1 MSFDMN
7 QLGAMAAQLQQ
18 GMAAAKETA
27 ANTEVTGQAGGGLV
41 KVVAMGD
48 QTIRSITISQS
59 AYEDRELLE
68 DLVTAA
74 VNDALRNSQK
84 MLAEKMQAAT
94 GGLPLPPG
102 MF

>member
-7 QLGAMAAQLQQ
+7 QLGALAAQMQQ
-18 GMAAAKETA
+18 RMAQAKEEA

-48 QTIRSITISQS
+48 QSIRSITITPD
-59 AYEDRELLE
+59 AYGDRELLE

-74 VNDALRNSQK
+74 VNDALRNSQT
-84 MLAEKMQAAT
+84 MLAQKMQSVT
-94 GGLPLPPG
+94 GGLPMPPG